1 MTKIIYQ
8 STDNEFDIEVKGHAG
23 YAAMGNDIVCAA
35 ISVLVQ
41 TLLLHMEYV
50 AEDFDA
56 KIDNGYAKIH
66 GVGKDAVAS
75 FLTIMTGLAA
85 VAEQHPKYLYMTE
98 GCPMKMDFRLE

>member
-8 STDNEFDIEVKGHAG
+8 NTENDFEIEVKGHAG

-35 ISVLVQ
+35 VSVLVQ

-50 AEDFDA
+50 AEDYSA

-66 GVGKDAVAS
+66 GIGKDAVAS
-75 FLTIMTGLAA
+75 FHTIMTGLAA
-85 VAEQHPKYLYMTE
+85 VAEQHPKYISIEE
-98 GCPMKMDFRLE
+98 GCTMKMVVPLE